1 MKGKGMTLDAIVAR
15 VISSITEWITGKKT
29 GRIQFTVDIL
39 CGYIN
44 SIETVT
50 TIREN
55 GGEAKRKK

>member
-1 MKGKGMTLDAIVAR
+1 MTLEAIVNR
-15 VISSITEWITGKKT
+15 VVGSITEWITGKKT

-55 GGEAKRKK
+55 GGERKRNK